1 MIGSYATS
9 IMGAILF
16 FSLFIPPTK
25 FYLMLYSKRK
35 TPLQHN
41 GVIPILVGYL
51 IFSSGKYGI
60 PELRSLIPL
69 KNSILVQCAKPIRRT
84 KPLPFFEKERDIP
97 RVLLENC
104 HLLLLPT

>member
-1 MIGSYATS
+1 MNLFIDFWRFLSGFLQISPTILVMAIPIGFST
-9 IMGAILF
+9 ILCTILF

-51 IFSSGKYGI
+51 IFNSGKKVVNQN
-60 PELRSLIPL
+60 LDHSL
-69 KNSILVQCAKPIRRT
+69 S
-84 KPLPFFEKERDIP
+84 
-97 RVLLENC
+97 
-104 HLLLLPT
+104 